1 MSVGVHVGKRLLEE
15 EEEEE
20 EEEAGAKAVSITL
33 DMFESES

>member
-1 MSVGVHVGKRLLEE
+1 MPVWVHVGKRLL

-33 DMFESES
+33 DMFQSEN